1 MKNGLFGFVAIVLVV
16 LAVLAYLSFF
26 VVNPTQQALVLQFG
40 EIRRTAKE
48 PGLYVKIPFIQNV
61 VFLDNRVLDLNM
73 EPKEVIAADKKRLV
87 VDAFARYRIQNPVL
101 FFQTVNNVREADL
114 RLSTFLDASLRSELG
129 RSSFTDVV
137 RDRRAALMEAIRK
150 DIDRRAAEIGVN
162 VVDVKIRRADLPD
175 ANSQAVFRR
184 MQTERQ
190 REATEIRA
198 QGEEQSRR
206 IKSRADRDATVI
218 VAEAK
223 RDAEKIRGDGDAE
236 RNRIFAEAYSKDP
249 EFFAFYR
256 SMQAYLTGMSSS
268 DTRMVISPDS
278 DFFRFFLGPQGPGG
292 KASGAGAAK
301 VAPSMPSSSAGTQ

>member
-1 MKNGLFGFVAIVLVV
+1 MKNGFFGFLAIVLVG
-16 LAVLAYLSFF
+16 LAVLGYMSFF

-40 EIRRTAKE
+40 EIRRTAQE

-61 VFLDNRVLDLNM
+61 VILDHRLLDLNM
-73 EPKEVIAADKKRLV
+73 DSKEVIAADKKRLV
-87 VDAFARYRIQNPVL
+87 VDAFARYKISNPVL
-101 FFQTVNNVREADL
+101 FYQTVNNVREADL

-129 RSSFTDVV
+129 RALFTDVV
-137 RDRRAALMEAIRK
+137 RDRRADLMEAIRK
-150 DIDRRAAEIGVN
+150 DIDRRSNEIGVN
-162 VVDVKIRRADLPD
+162 VVDVKIRRADLPE

-198 QGEEQSRR
+198 QGEEQARR
-206 IKSRADRDATVI
+206 IKSRADRDATVL

-256 SMQAYLTGMSSS
+256 SMQAYLTGMSSG
-268 DTRMVISPDS
+268 DTRMIISPKS
-278 DFFRFFLGPQGPGG
+278 DFFRFFQAPEGRPETPAGSAAPAAA
-292 KASGAGAAK
+292 ASG
-301 VAPSMPSSSAGTQ
+301 Q